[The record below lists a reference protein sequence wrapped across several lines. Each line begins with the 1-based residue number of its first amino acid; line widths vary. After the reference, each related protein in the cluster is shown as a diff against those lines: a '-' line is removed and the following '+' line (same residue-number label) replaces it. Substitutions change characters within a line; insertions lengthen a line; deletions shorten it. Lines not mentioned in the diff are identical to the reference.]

1 MKSLIGEF
9 DKEKELAKI
18 KEKERESGDIIN
30 RIFNKLKLIFPAWR
44 QNFKTE
50 KDYLDTKA
58 LWLETLIEEK
68 ITTQEQ
74 IELGLK
80 GAKNHNSPF
89 FPSIGQFIHWT
100 KKEKPRINEQAYQPY
115 IHKLGVHTQAELEEY
130 ATKGMKNLRTSLG
143 MPRKPRTPQ

>member
-1 MKSLIGEF
+1 MNDLTKHQET
-9 DKEKELAKI
+9 D
-18 KEKERESGDIIN
+18 RESGNIIN
-30 RIFNKLKLIFPAWR
+30 QIFKALKLIFPAWR

-50 KDYLDTKA
+50 KEYLETKA

-89 FPSIGQFIHWT
+89 FPSIGQFIRWT
-100 KKEKPRINEQAYQPY
+100 KKEKPRMNEQAYQQY
-115 IHKLGVHTQAELEEY
+115 IPQLAPHTRVEYDKFAQEGIAKLKENHDF
-130 ATKGMKNLRTSLG
+130 
-143 MPRKPRTPQ
+143 